1 MTRPEPMSY
10 EAIFARSAPPP
21 RPAPVRRGKYDF
33 AIAYP
38 DPGSLPVDDL
48 ADGLRSALEEEG
60 RGLAVYPDI
69 QGYPPLREFIAGKLA
84 RDRGMSV
91 SPDQIVLGNGSSE
104 PIDMLIQAVVD
115 PGDVVLT
122 EDYVYSGTLGRLR
135 RYHAEIRGVACDENG
150 MVPDTLEA
158 TLRTAIADGKKPKL
172 IYTIPT
178 FQNPQGWTAPLDR
191 REALLNLSQE
201 YGVPILEDDCYVDL
215 RYDGEPVPAIHSLDD
230 ASHVMYVASFSKTI
244 APGLRTGYLVAPP
257 EVVGRVR
264 AIKGGAGANQF
275 AAMAIHRYAI
285 DHLDEHVSQI
295 IGVQRARRDAMLA
308 ALGEGLRNG
317 RDMEQSG
324 RRPLHLAQ
332 DGRGVRSHRSPGRV
346 SGRRGRLSGGE
357 RLLAGRRLG
366 QELRPALLRVQRP
379 RGDPRGNLPARR
391 RLREERD
398 ADGMSGEALDSPTP
412 TAG

>member
-10 EAIFARSAPPP
+10 EAVFARSAPPP
-21 RPAPVRRGKYDF
+21 RPAPARRGKYDF

-38 DPGSLPVDDL
+38 DPGSLPLDDL
-48 ADGLRSALEEEG
+48 VDGLRSALEEEG

-135 RYHAEIRGVACDENG
+135 RYQAEIRGVACDENG
-150 MVPDTLEA
+150 MVPDALEA
-158 TLRTAIADGKKPKL
+158 TLRTAIEDGKKPKL

-178 FQNPQGWTAPLDR
+178 FQNPQGWTAPLGR
-191 REALLNLSQE
+191 REALLSLSQE

-275 AAMAIHRYAI
+275 AAMAIHRYAV
-285 DHLDEHVSQI
+285 DHLDEHVAQI

-308 ALGEGLRNG
+308 ALGESFGTAATWSRPDGGLYIWLKMTEG
-317 RDMEQSG
+317 CD
-324 RRPLHLAQ
+324 LT
-332 DGRGVRSHRSPGRV
+332 
-346 SGRRGRLSGGE
+346 
-357 RLLAGRRLG
+357 
-366 QELRPALLRVQRP
+366 
-379 RGDPRGNLPARR
+379 
-391 RLREERD
+391 
-398 ADGMSGEALDSPTP
+398 EALDASLDAEVGYQTGNAYSPDGVSGKNYARLCFGFNDP
-412 TAG
+412 EEIHEGISRLADVFASRGMLGR

>member
-295 IGVQRARRDAMLA
+295 IGVQRARRDAMLV
-308 ALGEGLRNG
+308 ALGEGFG
-317 RDMEQSG
+317 TAATWSS
-324 RRPLHLAQ
+324 P
-332 DGRGVRSHRSPGRV
+332 DGGLYIWLKMAEGCD
-346 SGRRGRLSGGE
+346 LT
-357 RLLAGRRLG
+357 
-366 QELRPALLRVQRP
+366 
-379 RGDPRGNLPARR
+379 
-391 RLREERD
+391 
-398 ADGMSGEALDSPTP
+398 EALDASLDAEVGYQAGNAYSPDGVSGKNYARLCFGFNDPEEIHEGISRLADVFAKRGMLT
-412 TAG
+412 G